1 MYWSSSSH
9 GMSSSLEVPS
19 EPGSGSSSS
28 EVPLEEII
36 GDSKISGVRVE
47 TRDRIEVAEKT
58 KMVTKRDDP
67 SLYVTDVSHERSNV
81 SLFKLYPPVDS
92 RCCQLEADFGVE
104 LTDKKTF
111 IRDQIDAFLESNGG
125 IEENPR

>member
-36 GDSKISGVRVE
+36 GYLYLTDVRIHRSE
-47 TRDRIEVAEKT
+47 AIH
-58 KMVTKRDDP
+58 
-67 SLYVTDVSHERSNV
+67 LYVTDVSHERSNV